1 MADLRSESQLL
12 SKDELTLVEK
22 THNPQLAELSDG
34 ELSKI
39 YKLLRDR
46 RDKARDTADRQ
57 KREMRGKAE
66 PKGTRAARDN
76 TGTHSKRDL
85 LADALLR
92 LDEEIK
98 RREQKS
104 SRHTLIDNAKRALEM
119 RRASETKTAPAPP
132 GSVPR
137 SAKSKPKKA
146 QITSSAPKN
155 PAKAGAVSQHTKNL
169 QAKKDA
175 R

>member
-46 RDKARDTADRQ
+46 RDKAGDTADRQ
-57 KREMRGKAE
+57 KRGKAE
-66 PKGTRAARDN
+66 PKATRAARDN

-85 LADALLR
+85 LADALFR

-104 SRHTLIDNAKRALEM
+104 SRHMLIDNAKRALEM
-119 RRASETKTAPAPP
+119 RRASETKTTPAPP
-132 GSVPR
+132 GLVPR
-137 SAKSKPKKA
+137 SAKSKPETA

-155 PAKAGAVSQHTKNL
+155 PAKAGAVSQHTKNM

>member
-1 MADLRSESQLL
+1 
-12 SKDELTLVEK
+12 
-22 THNPQLAELSDG
+22 
-34 ELSKI
+34 
-39 YKLLRDR
+39 
-46 RDKARDTADRQ
+46 
-57 KREMRGKAE
+57 MRGKAE

-104 SRHTLIDNAKRALEM
+104 SRHTLIDNAKRALEL

-155 PAKAGAVSQHTKNL
+155 PAKAGAVSQHTKNM

>member
-57 KREMRGKAE
+57 KRGKAE
-66 PKGTRAARDN
+66 PKATRAARDN

-85 LADALLR
+85 LADALFR

-119 RRASETKTAPAPP
+119 RRASETKTTPAPP
-132 GSVPR
+132 GLVPR
-137 SAKSKPKKA
+137 SAKSKPKTA

-155 PAKAGAVSQHTKNL
+155 PAKAGAVSQHTKNM